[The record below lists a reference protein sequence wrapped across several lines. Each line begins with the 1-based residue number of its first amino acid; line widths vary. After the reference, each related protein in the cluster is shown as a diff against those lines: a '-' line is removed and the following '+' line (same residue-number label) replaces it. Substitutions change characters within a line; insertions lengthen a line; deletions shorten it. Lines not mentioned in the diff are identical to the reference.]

1 MDGISSPRPRI
12 EPAVF
17 STTKTVVRSIPP
29 GQRHAVAIPIGQR
42 FGSLRRYYSQSA
54 RHVLGCVRLF
64 WRWVGQRAAVCPLVI
79 ELWLSFWS
87 GDSLLGE
94 YDNAQVFFE
103 LFYVFRAQ
111 GTYVFDKSLVIDSAN
126 LID

>member
-1 MDGISSPRPRI
+1 M
-12 EPAVF
+12 
-17 STTKTVVRSIPP
+17 PP

-42 FGSLRRYYSQSA
+42 FGSLRQYYTQSV
-54 RHVLGCVRLF
+54 RQVLACVRLF
-64 WRWVGQRAAVCPLVI
+64 WRWVGQRAAGCLLVF
-79 ELWLSFWS
+79 LS